1 MMVRSEERVRDPET
15 KFAFNRKPGI
25 RQRKSRYRRRSKA
38 KKNQHSNK
46 LGLKRLRLFGYS
58 VGRRVG
64 GGGAQT
70 TKQVQLIHARSRQA

>member
-64 GGGAQT
+64 GEGPKLQN
-70 TKQVQLIHARSRQA
+70 RCS